1 MQAYI
6 LPVHWDWSLC
16 LLFVLHCSCVSFD
29 SFTSSRTGTIWHS
42 MTVFEQAVLCL
53 WSSSFANSWMKH
65 LSSVLFSARRSC
77 AKLQRWWIS
86 VRRSGPNPVPV
97 QALALI
103 SKPQATL
110 PSVPG
115 RDDKTGL
122 SLSHPAEEIT
132 CPRTHTVAQNGV
144 CPHMDVR
151 LLCLSKWNLGA
162 SEHVSIRWIAAA
174 PCLIRFLSGSSMWQM
189 EIISLIV

>member
-1 MQAYI
+1 M
-6 LPVHWDWSLC
+6 LSCKGDGFLC
-16 LLFVLHCSCVSFD
+16 
-29 SFTSSRTGTIWHS
+29 
-42 MTVFEQAVLCL
+42 A
-53 WSSSFANSWMKH
+53 AP
-65 LSSVLFSARRSC
+65 
-77 AKLQRWWIS
+77 
-86 VRRSGPNPVPV
+86 GPNPVPV

-132 CPRTHTVAQNGV
+132 CSRTRTVAQNGV

-162 SEHVSIRWIAAA
+162 SEHVSIGWIAAA
-174 PCLIRFLSGSSMWQM
+174 PRLIRFLSGSS
-189 EIISLIV
+189 V